1 MAVAE
6 TVAVIGGE
14 TVSGDC
20 PILPGMAG
28 RYPSVVLWI
37 CALVFLGTAIVF
49 TVMPQEMFAPLGLT
63 VPVGAPLTE
72 LRAVYG
78 GLEVAIGVF
87 LLFCARRGG
96 VALELGLLL
105 SFLSFSGLAAYR
117 GIGMGVDGPQVP
129 MMSALL
135 LAEAGGAMFAL
146 SGLLVRAR
154 GSSNA

>member
-1 MAVAE
+1 MP
-6 TVAVIGGE
+6 
-14 TVSGDC
+14 GDC
-20 PILPGMAG
+20 PILLAMAS

-37 CALVFLGTAIVF
+37 CALVYLGTGIVF

-63 VPVGAPLTE
+63 VPDGAPLTE

-78 GLEVAIGVF
+78 GLEVAIAVF

-105 SFLSFSGLAAYR
+105 SFLSFSALAAYR
-117 GIGMGVDGPQVP
+117 GIGMGIDGPQVS

-135 LAEAGGAMFAL
+135 VSEAAGAMFAL
-146 SGLLVRAR
+146 SGLVVLSKSRA
-154 GSSNA
+154 NAGLP

>member
-1 MAVAE
+1 MD
-6 TVAVIGGE
+6 
-14 TVSGDC
+14 S
-20 PILPGMAG
+20 
-28 RYPSVVLWI
+28 RYASVVLWI
-37 CALVFLGTAIVF
+37 CGLVFLGIGIVF
-49 TVMPQEMFAPLGLT
+49 TVMPQDMFAPLGLT
-63 VPVGAPLTE
+63 VPDGAPLTE

-78 GLEVAIGVF
+78 GLEVAIAVF

-135 LAEAGGAMFAL
+135 LAEAAGAMFAL
-146 SGLLVRAR
+146 SGLLLRAR
-154 GSSNA
+154 GSSKG

>member
-1 MAVAE
+1 VP
-6 TVAVIGGE
+6 GY
-14 TVSGDC
+14 C
-20 PILPGMAG
+20 PILLAMGS
-28 RYPSVVLWI
+28 RYPSIVLWI

-135 LAEAGGAMFAL
+135 LAEAAGAMFAL

>member
-1 MAVAE
+1 MD
-6 TVAVIGGE
+6 
-14 TVSGDC
+14 S
-20 PILPGMAG
+20 
-28 RYPSVVLWI
+28 RYPSVVLVV
-37 CALVFLGTAIVF
+37 CAFVFLGTAIVF

-135 LAEAGGAMFAL
+135 LAEAAGAMCAL

-154 GSSNA
+154 GSSNARARRLERRPSQET

>member
-1 MAVAE
+1 MPN
-6 TVAVIGGE
+6 T
-14 TVSGDC
+14 
-20 PILPGMAG
+20 
-28 RYPSVVLWI
+28 YPLVVLWI
-37 CALVFLGTAIVF
+37 CGLVFLGTGIVF
-49 TVMPQEMFAPLGLT
+49 TVIPQDMFAPLGLA
-63 VPVGAPLTE
+63 VPDGAPLTE

-87 LLFCARRGG
+87 LLFCARRGR

-135 LAEAGGAMFAL
+135 LAEAAGAMFAL
-146 SGLLVRAR
+146 SGLLLRAR
-154 GSSNA
+154 GSSKG

>member
-1 MAVAE
+1 MAN
-6 TVAVIGGE
+6 
-14 TVSGDC
+14 
-20 PILPGMAG
+20 

-37 CALVFLGTAIVF
+37 CALVFLGIGIVF
-49 TVMPQEMFAPLGLT
+49 TVVPQEMFAPLGLT
-63 VPVGAPLTE
+63 VPGGSPLTE

-78 GLEVAIGVF
+78 GLELAIAVF

-117 GIGMGVDGPQVP
+117 GIGMGIEGPQVA

-135 LAEAGGAMFAL
+135 LSEAAGAMFAL
-146 SGLLVRAR
+146 SGLRVRAR
-154 GSSNA
+154 GSSDG